1 MKTGTNIE
9 TIHMEESETIDNNL
23 KGTKIIISNHSP
35 HSLVSIDYKKMNRI
49 YFKKSQ
55 RK

>member
-23 KGTKIIISNHSP
+23 KGTKIIISNVDVHSFEKTKQQFC
-35 HSLVSIDYKKMNRI
+35 V
-49 YFKKSQ
+49 FKILKE
-55 RK
+55 